1 MAFATEFSLTGC
13 KNTKL
18 ASEQITDITEAFK
31 SGDSELFHKSM
42 ENSKVFDYYFYAVIL
57 YN

>member
-1 MAFATEFSLTGC
+1 MAFATAFSLAGC

-31 SGDSELFHKSM
+31 SGDSELFIKAWKTVRYLTITFM
-42 ENSKVFDYYFYAVIL
+42 L
-57 YN
+57 